1 MSRAMKTSKIPFAPQ
16 IPETWREIP
25 NRFLFL
31 EHSSKVGEQW
41 KEYQLLSLTTSGV
54 KEKNINDT
62 GGKVPDSYDN
72 YQTVEKGDMVF
83 CLFDLDC
90 SAVFSGL
97 SSYNGMI
104 TSAYDVFRTNEKY
117 LDNTYARFW
126 FDYVFSRRYYKMF
139 SKNIRY
145 TITTDV
151 FKSIYTPCPPIAE
164 QKRIGAFLDNK
175 CGEIDEMISLQE
187 KIVEE
192 LKAYKQS
199 VITEAV
205 CRGLNPNVQMKDS
218 GIEWVDSIPSHWAE
232 VRFYKVNYIRGRL
245 GWKGLKAEEYT
256 ETGYPFLSA
265 FNLIS
270 DKVSWK
276 ELNFISQERYDESPE
291 IKLSVGD
298 ILVVKD
304 GAGIGKCAR
313 IDSLPMGEATV
324 NSSLAVITPNNR
336 MLYTFQYYYMLSTPF
351 QHIIWLLKIG
361 MGVPHLTQ
369 ENMHDILETC
379 PPIEEQEQ
387 ISNYLDEKCN
397 EIDALISVKQSK
409 IDALKEYKKSIIYE
423 YITGKKEVN
432 G

>member
-1 MSRAMKTSKIPFAPQ
+1 MSRAMKDSKIPFAPQ
-16 IPETWREIP
+16 IPETWKEIP
-25 NRFLFL
+25 NRFLFI
-31 EHSSKVGEQW
+31 EHSSKVGERW

-97 SSYNGMI
+97 SPYDGMI

-151 FKSIYTPCPPIAE
+151 FKGIYTPCPPIAE
-164 QKRIGAFLDNK
+164 QKKIGAFLDKK
-175 CGEIDEMISLQE
+175 CGEIDEMVSLQE

-199 VITEAV
+199 VITEVV
-205 CRGLNPNVQMKDS
+205 CKGLNPNVPMKDS
-218 GIEWVDSIPSHWAE
+218 GIEWIGRIPEGWEATRVKWLLVERKERSQKGE
-232 VRFYKVNYIRGRL
+232 EEPLSMSQKL
-245 GWKGLKAEEYT
+245 GLVPTREMDIVPNMASTFEGAKLVYVGDLVFNKLKAHLGVFSTSRYNGLVSPDYAVYYGTGRANVEYLEFLFKT
-256 ETGYPFLSA
+256 PQCIGEFKKRITGVASGLS
-265 FNLIS
+265 
-270 DKVSWK
+270 
-276 ELNFISQERYDESPE
+276 R
-291 IKLSVGD
+291 
-298 ILVVKD
+298 
-304 GAGIGKCAR
+304 
-313 IDSLPMGEATV
+313 
-324 NSSLAVITPNNR
+324 
-336 MLYTFQYYYMLSTPF
+336 LYTSDLFSLYCPL
-351 QHIIWLLKIG
+351 
-361 MGVPHLTQ
+361 
-369 ENMHDILETC
+369 
-379 PPIEEQEQ
+379 PPIEEQEE
-387 ISNYLDEKCN
+387 IVSFLLRKRA
-397 EIDALISVKQSK
+397 EIDSLISVRQAK
-409 IDALKEYKKSIIYE
+409 IEALKEYKKSIIYE
-423 YITGKKEVN
+423 YITGKKEIN

>member
-31 EHSSKVGEQW
+31 EHSSKVGELW

-97 SSYNGMI
+97 STYDGMI
-104 TSAYDVFRTNEKY
+104 TSAYDVFRTNEEY

-151 FKSIYTPCPPIAE
+151 FKSLYTPCPPIEE
-164 QKRIGAFLDNK
+164 QKRIGALLNKK
-175 CGEIDEMISLQE
+175 CGEIDEMVSLQE
-187 KIVEE
+187 KIIEE

-199 VITEAV
+199 IITEAV
-205 CRGLNPNVQMKDS
+205 CKGLYPDVQMKDS
-218 GIEWVDSIPSHWAE
+218 GIEWIGKIPSHWYGCRLKNVVSLKTGTTPDGFDLQAE
-232 VRFYKVNYIRGRL
+232 DTTIPWYTPTDISEDGNVIITSERTLNHSVVIEEGLSLFPAHSLLFVGIGASAGKIGYTLCEGYSNQQITALIPYNCVSKFIFYYLIADRKRL
-245 GWKGLKAEEYT
+245 RDNAFYT
-256 ETGYPFLSA
+256 TLPIINNTYL
-265 FNLIS
+265 
-270 DKVSWK
+270 
-276 ELNFISQERYDESPE
+276 SQE
-291 IKLSVGD
+291 
-298 ILVVKD
+298 
-304 GAGIGKCAR
+304 
-313 IDSLPMGEATV
+313 
-324 NSSLAVITPNNR
+324 
-336 MLYTFQYYYMLSTPF
+336 
-351 QHIIWLLKIG
+351 KI
-361 MGVPHLTQ
+361 VF
-369 ENMHDILETC
+369 
-379 PPIEEQEQ
+379 PPIEEQQ
-387 ISNYLDEKCN
+387 SIADYLDEKCQ
-397 EIDALISVKQSK
+397 EIDALIAVKQSK

-423 YITGKKEVN
+423 YITGKKEVQ
-432 G
+432 